1 MEGCYPDASRHS
13 VAVGVITMANLKDNI
28 MFTRSSRT
36 ILVTLLALCI
46 GTFVMAED
54 VRVLAGPAILT
65 ISDDLEQ
72 EDGGDTFVFDRA
84 SLMTLPAT
92 TFETSTIWTDGVHS
106 FTGVSLQTVAL
117 EMGVNDGWFLA
128 TAINDYTVEIPLS
141 DAVEGGPII
150 AYLMD
155 GEEMSIRD
163 KGPLW
168 VIYPYDRDA
177 DFRSE
182 VVFSRSIWQ
191 LDRLEILR

>member
-1 MEGCYPDASRHS
+1 MPAGIQWRSASWFS
-13 VAVGVITMANLKDNI
+13 LVIRDNI
-28 MFTRSSRT
+28 MLSRSSWT
-36 ILVTLLALCI
+36 ISGSFLALCI
-46 GTFVMAED
+46 GTFAIAGDLQM
-54 VRVLAGPAILT
+54 LTGPALLT
-65 ISDDLEQ
+65 ISVDLEH

-84 SLMTLPAT
+84 ALTALPAT

-106 FTGVSLQTVAL
+106 FTGVSFQTLAL
-117 EMGVNDGWFLA
+117 EMGLNDGRFLA
-128 TAINDYTVEIPLS
+128 TAINDYSVEIPLS

-155 GEEMSIRD
+155 GEEMSIRY

-168 VIYPYDRDA
+168 VIYPYDSDA

>member
-1 MEGCYPDASRHS
+1 
-13 VAVGVITMANLKDNI
+13 VAVCVMVLLIIKDNI
-28 MFTRSSRT
+28 MLSRSSWT
-36 ILVTLLALCI
+36 IPGSFLALCI
-46 GTFVMAED
+46 GTFAMAED
-54 VRVLAGPAILT
+54 LQVLTGPAILT
-65 ISDDLEQ
+65 VSVDLEQ
-72 EDGGDTFVFDRA
+72 EDGGDTFVFDRVA
-84 SLMTLPAT
+84 LAALPAT

-106 FTGVSLQTVAL
+106 FTGVSLHILAL
-117 EMGVNDGWFLA
+117 EMGVSDGWFLA
-128 TAINDYTVEIPLS
+128 TAINDYSVEIPLS

-168 VIYPYDRDA
+168 VIYPYDSDA